1 MTKQEIL
8 DTIMLLERIKD
19 LRHLW
24 IEELA
29 SDPVMEMSL
38 FLMKRHLTGR
48 ITTLTSLA
56 QSASVPY
63 TTATRRVTI
72 MQNQGLLD
80 LRPRTATGLSFS
92 VHPSSKLIS
101 KITSFLMS
109 IQSAFS
115 DNRMSV
121 PNSRKRATKMT
132 DIDFIGAPS
141 VASAK
146 LGFADGLDILVV
158 DDPAYSISKPLRR
171 ELSYLMGGQVR
182 FTEVS
187 IDELRN
193 EVLAN
198 SQLIQSKYDVIAVD
212 LPMIAEF
219 AMRNVLMPLDKIASD
234 SDVNSDDF
242 VLPAWNATIVDEKQ
256 YAIPILINPQLLF
269 YRKDVFTDLHLSVPL
284 TTTDM
289 LNTARQLH
297 NPEKAFYGVSWTG
310 ARGAPVGQ
318 AFIQFLADFGQ
329 PIYELERSIG
339 GFKTHRYNHQYL
351 KPLINT
357 ERGHATAHFMKE
369 LLDVSPPNILNMG
382 WLDQVDLLRKGQV
395 AMSYE
400 WACRASQLSGFSAS
414 GELGFLSHP
423 SGLFSGDERVRTN
436 VTPIGG
442 FAFGI
447 PANIKPERLTV
458 GWNAIE
464 FLSSPEVIKLLAQ
477 HGGYATPRISV
488 ASDPDVQQ
496 LSPMIAEVSRM
507 AKRGQIRLWPRPP
520 VASYSIIVSIL
531 GEEIHDMLNGRQSV
545 SQALSRSQK
554 RIENI

>member
-92 VHPSSKLIS
+92 VHPSPKLIS

-115 DNRMSV
+115 DSRISV
-121 PNSRKRATKMT
+121 SNPRKRAIKMT

-141 VASAK
+141 VANAK
-146 LGFADGLDILVV
+146 LGFVNGLDILVV

-198 SQLIQSKYDVIAVD
+198 SQLIQSKYDVITVD

-219 AMRNVLMPLDKIASD
+219 AMRGVLAPLDDIASN
-234 SDVNSDDF
+234 SDVNSADF

-269 YRKDVFTDLHLSVPL
+269 YRKDIFADFNIQEPL
-284 TTTDM
+284 TTDDM
-289 LNTARQLH
+289 LNAARRLH
-297 NPEKAFYGVSWTG
+297 NPEKAFYGISWTG
-310 ARGAPVGQ
+310 ARGAPIGQ

-329 PIYELERSIG
+329 PIYELERSID
-339 GFKTHRYNHQYL
+339 GFKTHRFNHQYL

-357 ERGHATAHFMKE
+357 DRGYATAQFMEE
-369 LLDVSPPNILNMG
+369 LLKVSPPDTLKMS

-400 WACRASQLSGFSAS
+400 WACRAAQLSGFSSS
-414 GELGFLSHP
+414 GDLGFLPHP
-423 SGLFSGDERVRTN
+423 SGLFIGDERLRTS

-447 PANIKPERLTV
+447 PTNIKPERLKV
-458 GWNAIE
+458 AWNAIE

-488 ASDPDVQQ
+488 ASDLDVQQ

-507 AKRGQIRLWPRPP
+507 AKRGQIRLWPRLP
-520 VASYSIIVSIL
+520 VASYSAIVSIL
-531 GEEIHDMLNGRQSV
+531 GEEIHDMLSGKQSI
-545 SQALSRSQK
+545 SEALSRSQK
-554 RIENI
+554 RVEEI